1 MTFETNVLSKVG
13 DFGPFQKR
21 LCILLAGVL
30 SPTLAAIYYSQILIT
45 ITPDHWCMVPELDT
59 IPLEARLELAIPRVD
74 KDGIIKFSSCEMYDV
89 NFTSIVLTAPL
100 RNNSKIILVANTNWP
115 KCSCK
120 NGHEFDT
127 QTYHKTVSSEQS
139 WVCDNDWK
147 LLVAQ
152 VAFFSSTVLGSLI
165 YGLVADWH
173 GRTFSLRIGCIVCG
187 ISCFVSSFFLD
198 FYSFVALRIFLGA
211 GLQINRFLSS
221 LLVIEYL
228 GPRHRSFVAQLATI
242 QWGFVGAIF
251 PWLAFWLGDWKWL
264 SMGTSVSL
272 MTVVIVTWWLPE
284 SAHWMLVNKQ
294 TVRLLH
300 TLEHVAKVNG
310 KSVTKE
316 ILLETIEAA
325 NEEETQKKRGH
336 YLDLF
341 KTPNLR
347 KRTVI
352 VCWLCLLGRLG
363 WTFLYQQAQNM
374 GSDFKISMSMAAAV
388 EIPAILIARPI
399 VDRIGRRWTCFLVFQ
414 AQSVFLLTIPAVPT
428 GYPNIVLALSLA
440 GRFVGACGSH
450 VALPVY
456 ATELFPTMLRA
467 QANSLRLLLGG
478 FGMLLSPFLM
488 HLPRSVK
495 RTEDVIP
502 KRLGSITTALELTL
516 SHLFMHCLT
525 AARLNSVVYIS

>member
-1 MTFETNVLSKVG
+1 MTFETKVLSKVG

-45 ITPDHWCMVPELDT
+45 ITPDHWCKVPELDT
-59 IPLEARLELAIPRVD
+59 VPLEARLELAIPRVD

-89 NFTSIVLTAPL
+89 NFTSIVLRAPF
-100 RNNSKIILVANTNWP
+100 RNNSNIILVAKTNWP
-115 KCSCK
+115 KCACK

-127 QTYHKTVSSEQS
+127 QAYHKTVSSEQS
-139 WVCDNDWK
+139 WVCDDDWK

-165 YGLVADWH
+165 YGLVADW
-173 GRTFSLRIGCIVCG
+173 
-187 ISCFVSSFFLD
+187 
-198 FYSFVALRIFLGA
+198 
-211 GLQINRFLSS
+211 
-221 LLVIEYL
+221 
-228 GPRHRSFVAQLATI
+228 
-242 QWGFVGAIF
+242 
-251 PWLAFWLGDWKWL
+251 
-264 SMGTSVSL
+264 
-272 MTVVIVTWWLPE
+272 WLPE

-294 TVRLLH
+294 TARLLH
-300 TLEHVAKVNG
+300 TLENVAKVNG

-316 ILLETIEAA
+316 SLLETIEAA
-325 NEEETQKKRGH
+325 NEEERQKKRAH

-414 AQSVFLLTIPAVPT
+414 AQSIFLLTIPAVPS

-488 HLPRSVK
+488 HLGKYQDVLPYVIMGLLAAGGGATVLFLPETVGEDIPQTLEEAELLGMEQQVASCSCWSHKNYENPNKERSSPK
-495 RTEDVIP
+495 NKISMSDIYEDFVDVAF
-502 KRLGSITTALELTL
+502 SE
-516 SHLFMHCLT
+516 
-525 AARLNSVVYIS
+525 